1 LTDMED
7 KQQNIINELKRRAE
21 EIRYGTI
28 TVEFKITNGQI
39 MAGDIIQKRE
49 KLG

>member
-1 LTDMED
+1 MED
-7 KQQNIINELKRRAE
+7 KDDQIIRELKRRAE
-21 EIRYGTI
+21 EINFGTI
-28 TVEFKITNGQI
+28 TVEFKVSEGKI

>member
-1 LTDMED
+1 MAID
-7 KQQNIINELKRRAE
+7 KQETIIQELKRRAE
-21 EIRYGTI
+21 EMRFGTL
-28 TVEFKITNGQI
+28 TVEFKVTEGKI